1 MQVSRILSQK
11 KQIEL
16 ITIGQRASLVEASRL
31 LREYNIGVLLVTD
44 GNRQPVGILSERD
57 IVREFARSDGDCA
70 SVSVEQVMTHDLITC
85 GPDDA
90 LYHVMD
96 LMTEHRIRH
105 LPVLDGEEL
114 VGLVSIGDV
123 VKAQLGAVSAEN
135 EQLRSYITAQR

>member
-16 ITIGQRASLVEASRL
+16 ITIGQLASLAEASRL

-44 GNRQPVGILSERD
+44 GKDQPVGILSERD
-57 IVREFARSDGDCA
+57 IVREFARTEGDCA
-70 SVSVEQVMTHDLITC
+70 SLPVKQVMTQDLITC
-85 GPDDA
+85 GPSDA

-105 LPVLDGEEL
+105 VPVLDGDEL
-114 VGLVSIGDV
+114 VGLISIGDV
-123 VKAQLGAVSAEN
+123 VKAQLGAMAAEN